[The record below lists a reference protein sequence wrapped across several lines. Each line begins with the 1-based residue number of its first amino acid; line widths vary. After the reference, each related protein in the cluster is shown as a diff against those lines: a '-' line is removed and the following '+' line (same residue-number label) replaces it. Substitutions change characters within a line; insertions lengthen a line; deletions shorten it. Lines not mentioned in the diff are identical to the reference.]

1 MNISGIKRKM
11 SKIFN
16 LLIKVASDKK
26 TWLLIFGMVLVYKVK
41 TFPIEMSA
49 DEFSQILD
57 SWRKIIKELYNLNN
71 NMLVFETFEN
81 KKYICNISVTNPESF
96 NEILLSKGVK
106 FECFSGGKA
115 LWENPYYQLNCLT
128 AITGLFLK
136 IWSIL
141 LWHTL

>member
-1 MNISGIKRKM
+1 MIISGIKRKIW
-11 SKIFN
+11 KFFN
-16 LLIKVASDKK
+16 FLIATDKK
-26 TWLLIFGMVLVYKVK
+26 SWLLLFCMVLIYIDKN
-41 TFPIEMSA
+41 FPIEMST
-49 DEFSQILD
+49 DEFWQILD
-57 SWRKIIKELYNLNN
+57 SWKKIIKELYNLNN
-71 NMLVFETFEN
+71 NKLIFETFEN
-81 KKYICNISVTNPESF
+81 EKYICNCSVTNPESF

-128 AITGLFLK
+128 AITGLFLR